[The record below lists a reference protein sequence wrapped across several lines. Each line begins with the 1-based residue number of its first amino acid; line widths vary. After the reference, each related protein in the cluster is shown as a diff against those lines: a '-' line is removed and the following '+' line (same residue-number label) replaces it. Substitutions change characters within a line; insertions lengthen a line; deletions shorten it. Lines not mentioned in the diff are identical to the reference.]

1 MSDVGYSERLLPP
14 LSWWLITLLGA
25 LVLWP
30 VVGIAIGFGW
40 GLAVAAAVFAVIGA
54 MLLAGSIMITVD
66 AGGLRVGR
74 AWIEHRYLAGC
85 RPLDP
90 EQTRSRRGPAADARA
105 YLVLR
110 PYVRGAVEVELAD
123 PADPVPYW
131 LVSSRHPERLAD
143 ALRAA
148 SADRE
153 PQD

>member
-1 MSDVGYSERLLPP
+1 MGYSERLLPP

-25 LVLWP
+25 VVLWP
-30 VVGIAIGFGW
+30 VVGIAVGFWW
-40 GLAVAAAVFAVIGA
+40 GLAVALAVFAVIGG

-66 AGGLRVGR
+66 TDGLRVGR

-85 RPLDP
+85 QALDADR
-90 EQTRSRRGPAADARA
+90 TRSRRGPTADARA

-110 PYVRGAVEVELAD
+110 PYLREAVEIELAD

-143 ALRAA
+143 ALRAVA
-148 SADRE
+148 PRPGARG
-153 PQD
+153 

>member
-1 MSDVGYSERLLPP
+1 MGYSERLLPP

-25 LVLWP
+25 VVLWP
-30 VVGIAIGFGW
+30 VVGIAVGFWW
-40 GLAVAAAVFAVIGA
+40 GLAVAVAVFAVIGG

-66 AGGLRVGR
+66 ADGLRVGR

-85 RPLDP
+85 QALDADR
-90 EQTRSRRGPAADARA
+90 TRSRRGPTADARA

-110 PYVRGAVEVELAD
+110 PYLREAVEIELAD

-143 ALRAA
+143 ALRAVA
-148 SADRE
+148 PRPGARG
-153 PQD
+153 